1 VWRNLEDAQAYFDKI
16 EGKVRIMNEIV
27 TASIYSV
34 IVPRGWEQDTVEDS
48 SDNTKWRSLNT
59 YALVI
64 GKVKNPVEE
73 KWDG

>member
-1 VWRNLEDAQAYFDKI
+1 
-16 EGKVRIMNEIV
+16 MNEIV